1 MVYTQYT
8 AKQCMFVVFILGLIY
23 IYDMHVYCFYYE
35 INLMGDELEN
45 LRNPD
50 PQGCRF
56 GEEAGGGQSLLI

>member
-1 MVYTQYT
+1 
-8 AKQCMFVVFILGLIY
+8 
-23 IYDMHVYCFYYE
+23 MHVYCFYYE